1 MFTFYRSY
9 LIWCWN
15 NCCKLIRLIMQCIRS
30 ECVNTIPIK
39 HSRAVVALIALWF
52 HFMGLIWFTFTMRFF
67 FMLLKIPIKWFDS
80 NIIISNDVVK
90 TNISHYN
97 SLNFDMKILWKV
109 YPRKKLAD
117 VFRTWYIH
125 YELWCCVFSHGIKLN
140 WFDSRNN
147 PVIICNLLNFV

>member
-1 MFTFYRSY
+1 MEFVDKYSPLWFLDTQKINTNLQMFSFYRSY

-90 TNISHYN
+90 TNITHYN
-97 SLNFDMKILWKV
+97 SLNWMEQVQYPSYLIWKFGGKCI
-109 YPRKKLAD
+109 REK
-117 VFRTWYIH
+117 
-125 YELWCCVFSHGIKLN
+125 N
-140 WFDSRNN
+140 
-147 PVIICNLLNFV
+147 